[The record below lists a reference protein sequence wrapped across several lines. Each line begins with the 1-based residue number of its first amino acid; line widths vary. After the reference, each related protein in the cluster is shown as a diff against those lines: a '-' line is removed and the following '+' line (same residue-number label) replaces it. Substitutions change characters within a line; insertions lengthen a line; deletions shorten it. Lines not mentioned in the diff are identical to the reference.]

1 MSVILRDA
9 RIIDGRG
16 DGFDRGHVMLEQNRV
31 KKVGKGPGPG
41 KKKGDEVVDL
51 EGRTLLPGIID
62 CHVHLCL
69 DGSADPVKPL
79 HADSDPMVTLKA
91 AKHGQLTLLAG
102 VTTVRD
108 MGAKNSVTLPLRDA
122 VSAGIV
128 PGSRILSSGQ
138 CICMTGG
145 HGWSFGREADGET
158 GVRQAVREQLKAGV
172 DVIKLMATGG
182 VMTPGVD
189 PGAAQYTYEELR
201 AGTEEAHKAG
211 RKTASH
217 AQGNQGIK
225 NALRAGIDSIEHGV
239 FLDEEAIDLFLE
251 KKAAL
256 VPTISAPFH
265 ILEKGIKAGV
275 PVYAV
280 EKTRKVKQIHIAS
293 AKKAIRAGVTVA
305 MGTDAGTPFNSHGEN
320 LKELE
325 LLVGLGLSPMQ
336 SIVAATGIAAEVLG
350 WSDRIGTIEEGK
362 LADLIVV
369 EGDPLKDI
377 TILQKKEKIVA
388 VIKEGQFF
396 RRAI

>member
-1 MSVILRDA
+1 MTIILKNA
-9 RIIDGRG
+9 AIIDGRG
-16 DGFDRGHVMLEQNRV
+16 DGVARGYVVVEGNRIQ
-31 KKVGKGPGPG
+31 KAGKGSGPNST
-41 KKKGDEVVDL
+41 KGDDTMDL
-51 EGRTLLPGIID
+51 EGRTLLPGLID

-69 DGSADPVKPL
+69 DGSPDPVQSLEK
-79 HADSDPMVTLKA
+79 DSDPMVTLKA
-91 AKHGQLTLLAG
+91 AKFAHQTLLAG
-102 VTTVRD
+102 ITTLRD
-108 MGAKNSVTLPLRDA
+108 MGARSHVDIQLRNA
-122 VSAGIV
+122 IQAGVV
-128 PGSRILSSGQ
+128 PGLRLICSGK
-138 CICMTGG
+138 CVCMTGG
-145 HGWSFGREADGET
+145 HGWPFGREADGPDA
-158 GVRQAVREQLKAGV
+158 VRQAVREQLKAGA

-201 AGTEEAHKAG
+201 AGVEEAHKAG

-239 FLDEEAIDLFLE
+239 FLDDEAIGFFLE

-256 VPTISAPFH
+256 VPTISAPFY
-265 ILEKGIKAGV
+265 IVAKGIKAGV
-275 PVYAV
+275 PAYAV
-280 EKTRKVKQIHIAS
+280 EKTKKVKQIHIAS

-305 MGTDAGTPFNSHGEN
+305 MGTDAGTPFNGHGEN
-320 LKELE
+320 MKELE

-336 SIVAATGIAAEVLG
+336 SIVAATGTAAEVLG
-350 WSDRIGTIEEGK
+350 WADRTGTIEEGR

-388 VIKEGQFF
+388 VMKEGQFF
-396 RRAI
+396 RRVI

>member
-1 MSVILRDA
+1 MPIIFRDCGM
-9 RIIDGRG
+9 IDGKG
-16 DGFDRGHVMLEQNRV
+16 DGLARGYVVVEQNRIE
-31 KKVGKGPGPG
+31 KVGRGPGPG
-41 KKKGDEVVDL
+41 RKRGDEVVDV

-79 HADSDPMVTLKA
+79 QADSDPMVTLKA
-91 AKHGQLTLLAG
+91 AKYAHLTLLAG

-108 MGAKNSVTLPLRDA
+108 MGAKNGVTIPLRNA
-122 VSAGIV
+122 TATGIV
-128 PGSRILSSGQ
+128 PGPRILSSGRS
-138 CICMTGG
+138 ICMTGG
-145 HGWSFGREADGET
+145 HGWPFGREADGET

-201 AGTEEAHKAG
+201 GGVEEAHKAG

-239 FLDEEAIDLFLE
+239 FLDDEAIDLFLE

-275 PVYAV
+275 PAYAV

-293 AKKAIRAGVTVA
+293 ARKAIRAGVTVV
-305 MGTDAGTPFNSHGEN
+305 MGTDAGTPFNGHGEN
-320 LKELE
+320 MKELE

-336 SIVAATGIAAEVLG
+336 SIVAATGMAAEVLG
-350 WSDRIGTIEEGK
+350 WSDRVGTIEKGK

-388 VIKEGQFF
+388 VMKEGQFSW
-396 RRAI
+396 RAI